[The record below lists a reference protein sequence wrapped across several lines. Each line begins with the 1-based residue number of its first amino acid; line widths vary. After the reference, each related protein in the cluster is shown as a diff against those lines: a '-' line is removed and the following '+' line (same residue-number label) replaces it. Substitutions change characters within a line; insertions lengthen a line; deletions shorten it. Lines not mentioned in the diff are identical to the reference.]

1 MFGRLPIS
9 LPGLRNYIYG
19 PNRLNEISDNLF
31 VRMLIFEAS
40 NHFEGF

>member
-1 MFGRLPIS
+1 MFGQLPIS

-19 PNRLNEISDNLF
+19 PNRWNEISDNLF